1 MHEIELNGSRI
12 FILPVIKG
20 LVSEGEKVRATITEL
35 KPDAVGI
42 SISKEELEG
51 LRSYQG
57 EEIELSDLEE
67 AYKGG
72 LQEFGEVLL
81 PPPCYLEAVKAT
93 DELGIPLIPI
103 DMNEE
108 LFSERYCEL
117 IGGLELMK
125 ESFFSHRV
133 ARKKFIMDSAEKFVL
148 DFDWKANGGRG
159 ISSLNKER
167 EAHMTDVIR
176 RLSSERP
183 NVLAVVE
190 VERSRGLIGA
200 LSAISEVDYG
210 ENDP

>member
-1 MHEIELNGSRI
+1 MEEIELNGSRI
-12 FILPVIKG
+12 YVLPVIKG
-20 LVSEGEKVRATITEL
+20 LVSEGEKVRNAISEI
-35 KPDAVGI
+35 KPQAVGI

-67 AYKGG
+67 AYRAG
-72 LQEFGEVLL
+72 LQEFGEVQL

-125 ESFFSHRV
+125 ESFFSHRI
-133 ARKKFIMDSAEKFVL
+133 ARKRFIMDSPEEFVL
-148 DFDWKANGGRG
+148 DYDKKVNGGRG
-159 ISSLNKER
+159 ISSLNEER
-167 EAHMTDVIR
+167 EAHMTASTIDLASHYG
-176 RLSSERP
+176 RL
-183 NVLAVVE
+183 LILVE
-190 VERSRGLIGA
+190 MERSRGYLEKIKN
-200 LSAISEVDYG
+200 V
-210 ENDP
+210 

>member
-12 FILPVIKG
+12 YVLPVIKG
-20 LVSEGEKVRATITEL
+20 LVSEGEKVRNAISEIR
-35 KPDAVGI
+35 PQAVGI

-67 AYKGG
+67 AYKVG

-81 PPPCYLEAVKAT
+81 PPPCYLEAVKVT

-133 ARKKFIMDSAEKFVL
+133 ARKKFIMDRAEEFVL
-148 DFDWKANGGRG
+148 DYDKKVNGGRG
-159 ISSLNKER
+159 ISTLNVER
-167 EAHMTDVIR
+167 ENHMSFSTID
-176 RLSSERP
+176 LASKYGKLL
-183 NVLAVVE
+183 VLME
-190 VERSRGLIGA
+190 MERSLGY
-200 LSAISEVDYG
+200 VKKMK
-210 ENDP
+210 NV